1 MHLKFDF
8 VDLIS
13 CFDFRRFCFSCFTEP
28 IFCHLKEIKDSN
40 FIGQISNTIKIF
52 IIGQRNFHHQ
62 QRWKISKFFVAQRN
76 HCSGCEKVRKGIWRL
91 HNVLCVYFGE
101 CGYFGSIFFPSLM
114 YLGNIKEGSN
124 HNFKVNY
131 KFVGREDEIP
141 KFDLSV
147 KRRVWSLKF
156 NDYIKQ
162 PVKFTKS
169 KNQIKIGGDR

>member
-13 CFDFRRFCFSCFTEP
+13 CFDFRRFCFSCCTEP

-52 IIGQRNFHHQ
+52 ITAKEIFE
-62 QRWKISKFFVAQRN
+62 RN

-101 CGYFGSIFFPSLM
+101 YGYFGSIFFPSLM

-147 KRRVWSLKF
+147 KRGTFDHS
-156 NDYIKQ
+156 
-162 PVKFTKS
+162 KS
-169 KNQIKIGGDR
+169 MILSNNRSNTPNRKTR